1 MKTVSYVVL
10 VTEDEILLCHT
21 NSRYAAEKRAR
32 SWKRQHLNDKVQIAI
47 RREVLGIKVTTDFEE
62 VLV

>member
-10 VTEDEILLCHT
+10 VTDDEMELVHT
-21 NSRYAAEKRAR
+21 NSRYNAEKRAR
-32 SWKRQHLNDKVQIAI
+32 SWKRQHPEHKVQIAI

-62 VLV
+62 VLA

>member
-1 MKTVSYVVL
+1 MKTISYVVL
-10 VTEDEILLCHT
+10 VTDDEMELVHS

-32 SWKRQHLNDKVQIAI
+32 SWKRQHPDDKVQLAI

-62 VLV
+62 VTI